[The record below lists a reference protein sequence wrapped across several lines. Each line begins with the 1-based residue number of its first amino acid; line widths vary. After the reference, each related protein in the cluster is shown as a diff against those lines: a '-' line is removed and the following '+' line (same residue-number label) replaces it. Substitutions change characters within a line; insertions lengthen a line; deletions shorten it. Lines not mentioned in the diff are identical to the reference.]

1 MNEED
6 NVNYYD
12 QMMDNYNGMPEP
24 QGGMGGYGNPFGGQD
39 QDNMLKWQLDL
50 SEDLDRIYHLLHGHR
65 IHIDNAGNITYKE
78 PDNIN
83 EKPFNEHGVQLIMN
97 VLSFYL
103 NRNTILSNYDDK
115 TIKLKVYD
123 FGIELTDLIFT
134 KYQEMGMDTQNKR
147 KLYPMICREL
157 IDTVHSAYMR
167 AFNGGER
174 SSLRKTMHYSQV
186 DNGQPMGIPQ
196 TTNGGQQKKS
206 RWYNPT
212 SWF

>member
-1 MNEED
+1 
-6 NVNYYD
+6 
-12 QMMDNYNGMPEP
+12 MDNNEYLRSMMEQHQSSGEEELNNNPAYM
-24 QGGMGGYGNPFGGQD
+24 NPFGQSE
-39 QDNMLKWQLDL
+39 QENMLRWQLDL

-65 IHIDNAGNITYKE
+65 VVIDSNGNIRYEE
-78 PDNIN
+78 PQDLSK
-83 EKPFNEHGVQLIMN
+83 KPFNEHGVQLIMN

-103 NRNTILSNYDDK
+103 NRNTILSNYDEK

-123 FGIELTDLIFT
+123 FGIAISDLIFN
-134 KYQEMGMDTQNKR
+134 KYQEMGMDTKEKM

-174 SSLRKTMHYSQV
+174 SSLRKTMHFSEV
-186 DNGQPMGIPQ
+186 SNGQQSYPSANQGS
-196 TTNGGQQKKS
+196 NGRRSS